1 MFFHFVW
8 LVAAFPFFIEGFEE
22 KVRLIGR
29 KSPVFEGSAE
39 DFLVAFVGVGD
50 DADGLVAVGTFLSSP
65 AKFGQDDV
73 AIWVDGFDDLD
84 LLSGPGERVWEL
96 LFVPHCV
103 GVEGDEV
110 AGVCD
115 LLAFWLIP
123 EVVVVAGGD
132 RLFDAGTDL
141 IYVFFEYF

>member
-1 MFFHFVW
+1 M
-8 LVAAFPFFIEGFEE
+8 
-22 KVRLIGR
+22 
-29 KSPVFEGSAE
+29 
-39 DFLVAFVGVGD
+39 
-50 DADGLVAVGTFLSSP
+50 VAVGTFLSSP

-73 AIWVDGFDDLD
+73 AICVDGFDDLD

-96 LFVPHCV
+96 LFVPHRV

-132 RLFDAGTDL
+132 RLFDAGTHL